1 MRFWVGAAVYR
12 CGSAFFLVA
21 GFSPQICR
29 LEFFRK
35 LCSDATDS
43 DLSPGQNDLV
53 SVKSQTLSPM
63 STEHLHI
70 DEESGSREG
79 IRVFRLDGPLVLANL
94 PNFQSKLRADSSQA
108 LILDFTAVPYIDSA
122 SIGALVGAHVN
133 RQKEGRKLGL
143 VGVNQRIRQAFEIT
157 RIESLLH
164 FYDSVVEAEKAVA

>member
-1 MRFWVGAAVYR
+1 
-12 CGSAFFLVA
+12 
-21 GFSPQICR
+21 
-29 LEFFRK
+29 
-35 LCSDATDS
+35 
-43 DLSPGQNDLV
+43 
-53 SVKSQTLSPM
+53 M

-157 RIESLLH
+157 RIERLLH